1 MQSLQFNLGKFS
13 PCKFYSCLLEC
24 FKTKKVHGPS
34 YQRRDVS
41 LKKTLEI
48 IEHFKPKQW
57 FAENPHLE
65 YFEKGI
71 SCNVYNMLMWTIL
84 NLDPCIKSQQGYGTD
99 QTKSKIKMCAI
110 RVQGSDMTSEKTGRL
125 IHQNHQTKGGVRRVS
140 GRLLYKIPE

>member
-1 MQSLQFNLGKFS
+1 MTHSTRQPIVSSFRINFS
-13 PCKFYSCLLEC
+13 FVFEFS
-24 FKTKKVHGPS
+24 KVYFG
-34 YQRRDVS
+34 
-41 LKKTLEI
+41 L
-48 IEHFKPKQW
+48 KQW